1 MKYAI
6 YGISCCGKDT
16 FIKMLLNS
24 GKFPG
29 YEHPKGSETLN
40 LIARDHFG
48 KAFRELSSEDKD
60 FVRTKYAED
69 VSQKKDIFADGHF
82 CFPKDGR
89 YEVVFTDSDAH
100 CYDAF
105 FYLKAKPE
113 LVKERITASEKNQ
126 KFASLSVE
134 DIAAWQ
140 NTLSA
145 VSFPIHSVLLTP
157 SFTEQL
163 TPLISRFAAG
173 QMDVKTLL
181 QKLNDTAR
189 MVEYELQ

>member
-1 MKYAI
+1 MKNALPPFTFSKGEAPVFQGGMQVMI
-6 YGISCCGKDT
+6 VNPASQNKALAEEFIAQISRKEYSL
-16 FIKMLLNS
+16 MHWYLLHTDAVE
-24 GKFPG
+24 P
-29 YEHPKGSETLN
+29 Y
-40 LIARDHFG
+40 D
-48 KAFRELSSEDKD
+48 
-60 FVRTKYAED
+60 
-69 VSQKKDIFADGHF
+69 QKPYH
-82 CFPKDGR
+82 
-89 YEVVFTDSDAH
+89 
-100 CYDAF
+100 
-105 FYLKAKPE
+105 
-113 LVKERITASEKNQ
+113 ITA
-126 KFASLSVE
+126 E

>member
-1 MKYAI
+1 M
-6 YGISCCGKDT
+6 
-16 FIKMLLNS
+16 
-24 GKFPG
+24 
-29 YEHPKGSETLN
+29 
-40 LIARDHFG
+40 
-48 KAFRELSSEDKD
+48 
-60 FVRTKYAED
+60 VRYHIT
-69 VSQKKDIFADGHF
+69 
-82 CFPKDGR
+82 
-89 YEVVFTDSDAH
+89 TD
-100 CYDAF
+100 
-105 FYLKAKPE
+105 
-113 LVKERITASEKNQ
+113 
-126 KFASLSVE
+126 

-189 MVEYELQ
+189 MVEY